1 MRTILSP
8 PMGRDGMTRCF
19 PVRPTAS
26 PHGWFLGHQE
36 CQDDPGLRMA
46 SRRKDASKVSA
57 GLLLF
62 RRHATLELF
71 LAHPGGPFWS
81 RRDLGAW
88 TIPKGMINPGE
99 NPFDAAQREFRE
111 ETGMVPSGPFIELG
125 SIRQKAGKEV
135 FAWAWEG
142 DADPSVIRSNLAKAE
157 WPRGSGRYI
166 QYPEIDRCAW
176 FDPDEARRRLNP
188 AQAEFVDRLEHLLG
202 E

>member
-1 MRTILSP
+1 M
-8 PMGRDGMTRCF
+8 
-19 PVRPTAS
+19 
-26 PHGWFLGHQE
+26 
-36 CQDDPGLRMA
+36 
-46 SRRKDASKVSA
+46 SA